1 VVVGTDPVAKS
12 IEAQLAFDLRA
23 SWQARVLTAAG
34 GHMAAVV
41 ISALAHTYD
50 EAMPTL
56 LRVVFPGFTSIAAP
70 FYCSAAKVAKSGHV
84 VADVVTRDGQ
94 VVKDAKVFE
103 SELHMRDAFRR
114 LADHVKL
121 DDADRIEF
129 FKCAQRWV
137 VADRR
142 LDPNFDPKD
151 PDAKRLVI
159 H

>member
-1 VVVGTDPVAKS
+1 MPVTDPVVNLIDS
-12 IEAQLAFDLRA
+12 QLAFDLRA
-23 SWQARVLTAAG
+23 SWQARVLASAG
-34 GHMAAVV
+34 GHLGAVV
-41 ISALAHTYD
+41 LSVLAHSYD

-70 FYCSAAKVAKSGHV
+70 FYCTAGKVDKAGRV
-84 VADVVTRDGQ
+84 VADVVTKSGEI
-94 VVKDAKVFE
+94 VKDAKVYD
-103 SELHMRDAFRR
+103 SELQMRDEFRR
-114 LADHVKL
+114 LADRLKL
-121 DDADRIEF
+121 NDADRTEL

-151 PDAKRLVI
+151 PDAKRLVV